1 MCSQCI
7 LKNLHLADKIDWST
21 LTDVHSVASVLKAWY
36 REQAEPL
43 LTTEMVF
50 PHLLETSLNSSLV
63 RYVYS
68 SLTYFDI
75 KPLLLFTLIIEMPDD
90 GLRVLKLKQVI
101 KFLSKL
107 FFQLF
112 NLQLTVCAQATARH
126 FKLHHETVRTH
137 IQILGIQ

>member
-1 MCSQCI
+1 MY
-7 LKNLHLADKIDWST
+7 T
-21 LTDVHSVASVLKAWY
+21 LCASVLKAWY

-50 PHLLETSLNSSLV
+50 LHLIETSLNSSLV

-68 SLTYFDI
+68 RLTYFDI

-112 NLQLTVCAQATARH
+112 
-126 FKLHHETVRTH
+126 
-137 IQILGIQ
+137 